1 MNTDTGGALG
11 DSAAVFG
18 QFGDASG
25 WFSPGS
31 AGVRG
36 DSAAES
42 GVVGTTGSGEGVVGI
57 ASSGIGV
64 YGSVRRRTRRLRPHQ
79 RRRDRARG
87 QQRRHQGERR
97 GHARIRAHHD
107 RGQYRPTTTRIDHPL
122 TDNDP
127 NAILFVTHDYGASGP
142 YHNSPV
148 GVWYDAG
155 KWHIYNENT
164 AFPMTAGRR
173 FNILVIKR

>member
-64 YGSVRRRTRRLRPHQ
+64 YASAGGRGVYARTNDGGTALEVSNG
-79 RRRDRARG
+79 A
-87 QQRRHQGERR
+87 
-97 GHARIRAHHD
+97 IRVSGAVTPAFVHITTA
-107 RGQYRPTTTRIDHPL
+107 GNIGATTTRIDHPL